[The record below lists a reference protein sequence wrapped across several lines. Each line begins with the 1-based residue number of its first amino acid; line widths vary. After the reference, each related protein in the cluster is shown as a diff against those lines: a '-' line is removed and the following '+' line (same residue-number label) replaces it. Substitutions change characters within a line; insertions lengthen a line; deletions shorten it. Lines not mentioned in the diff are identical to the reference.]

1 MSRADSQRDSQRD
14 SQTDLVRVSGADT
27 WSFLQSLLSQDV
39 LGMEQ
44 GERRTALMLTPQGKV
59 EVLVG
64 VLREGDDALL
74 ETDSGWGESLKT
86 VLSRYKIRTA
96 VEITLES
103 LGNQPDEM
111 SELQRIKRGSPRM
124 GFDLDSSVIPQEAGL
139 EIDSVSF
146 TKGCFVGQ
154 ELVCR
159 IDSRGHVNRH
169 LRLITNS
176 SGATLER
183 GESLLQDGK
192 VVGEVTSSAP
202 GFALGY
208 VRREVEIGS
217 NLDASGTLVKVL
229 ERPVVK

>member
-1 MSRADSQRDSQRD
+1 MNDKDV
-14 SQTDLVRVSGADT
+14 VRVTGADT

-44 GERRTALMLTPQGKV
+44 GERRSALMLTPQGKV
-59 EVLVG
+59 EVLLG
-64 VLREGDDALL
+64 VVREGDDALL
-74 ETDSGWGESLKT
+74 DTDSGWGEALKN

-96 VEITLES
+96 VEVSLES
-103 LGNQPDEM
+103 LGDEPSDQ
-111 SELQRIKRGSPRM
+111 SELERIQNGTPRM
-124 GFDLDSSVIPQEAGL
+124 GFDLDSSVIPQEAAL
-139 EIDSVSF
+139 EIESVSF

-176 SGATLER
+176 SEVTLVK
-183 GESLLQDGK
+183 GDSLLQGGK
-192 VVGEVTSSAP
+192 VVGEITSSAP

-217 NLDASGTLVKVL
+217 TLEVSGTVVRVL
-229 ERPVVK
+229 ERPVAT

>member
-1 MSRADSQRDSQRD
+1 MNDKDV
-14 SQTDLVRVSGADT
+14 VRVTGADT
-27 WSFLQSLLSQDV
+27 WSFLQSLLSQDL

-44 GERRTALMLTPQGKV
+44 GERRSALMLTPQGKV
-59 EVLVG
+59 EVLLG
-64 VLREGDDALL
+64 VVREGDDALL
-74 ETDSGWGESLKT
+74 ETDPGWGEALKN

-96 VEITLES
+96 VEVSLES
-103 LGNQPDEM
+103 LGDDPSDQ
-111 SELQRIKRGSPRM
+111 SELERIQNGTPRM
-124 GFDLDSSVIPQEAGL
+124 GFDLDSSVIPQEAAL
-139 EIDSVSF
+139 EIESVSF

-176 SGATLER
+176 SGVTLVK
-183 GESLLQDGK
+183 GDSLLQDAK
-192 VVGEVTSSAP
+192 VVGEITSSAP

-217 NLDASGTLVKVL
+217 TLEVSGTVVKVL
-229 ERPVVK
+229 ERPVAT

>member
-1 MSRADSQRDSQRD
+1 MNDKDV
-14 SQTDLVRVSGADT
+14 VRVTGADT

-44 GERRTALMLTPQGKV
+44 GERRSALMLTPQGKV
-59 EVLVG
+59 EVLLG
-64 VLREGDDALL
+64 VVREGDDALL
-74 ETDSGWGESLKT
+74 ETDPGWGEALKK

-96 VEITLES
+96 VEVSLES
-103 LGNQPDEM
+103 LGDEPSDQ
-111 SELQRIKRGSPRM
+111 SELERIQNGTPRM
-124 GFDLDSSVIPQEAGL
+124 GFDLDSSVIPQEAAL
-139 EIDSVSF
+139 EIESVSF

-176 SGATLER
+176 SGVTLVR
-183 GESLLQDGK
+183 GDSLLKDAK
-192 VVGEVTSSAP
+192 VVGEITSSAP

-217 NLDASGTLVKVL
+217 TLEVSGTVVEVL
-229 ERPVVK
+229 ERPVAT

>member
-1 MSRADSQRDSQRD
+1 MS
-14 SQTDLVRVSGADT
+14 
-27 WSFLQSLLSQDV
+27 
-39 LGMEQ
+39 
-44 GERRTALMLTPQGKV
+44 
-59 EVLVG
+59 
-64 VLREGDDALL
+64 
-74 ETDSGWGESLKT
+74 
-86 VLSRYKIRTA
+86 
-96 VEITLES
+96 LES
-103 LGNQPDEM
+103 LGEPPDDS
-111 SELQRIKRGSPRM
+111 SELERIREGTPRM
-124 GFDLDSSVIPQEAGL
+124 GFDLDSAVIPQEAAL
-139 EIDSVSF
+139 EIESVSF

-176 SGATLER
+176 SGVTLVK

-217 NLDASGTLVKVL
+217 TLEVSGTVVKVL
-229 ERPVVK
+229 ERPVAT

>member
-1 MSRADSQRDSQRD
+1 MESRYPMSNRDV
-14 SQTDLVRVSGADT
+14 VRVSGPDT

-39 LGMEQ
+39 LGMDQ
-44 GERRTALMLTPQGKV
+44 GERRSALMLTPQGKV
-59 EVLVG
+59 EVLLG
-64 VLREGDDALL
+64 VEREGDDALL
-74 ETDSGWGESLKT
+74 DTDSGWGEALKN

-96 VEITLES
+96 VEVSLES
-103 LGNQPDEM
+103 LGDEPSDQ
-111 SELQRIKRGSPRM
+111 SEFERIQNGTPRM
-124 GFDLDSSVIPQEAGL
+124 GFELDSSVIPQEAAL
-139 EIDSVSF
+139 EVESVSF

-176 SGATLER
+176 SGVTLVK
-183 GESLLQDGK
+183 GDSLLQDAK
-192 VVGEVTSSAP
+192 VVGEITSAAP

-217 NLDASGTLVKVL
+217 TLEVSGTVVEVL
-229 ERPVVK
+229 ERPVAT

>member
-1 MSRADSQRDSQRD
+1 MNDKDV
-14 SQTDLVRVSGADT
+14 VRVTGADT

-44 GERRTALMLTPQGKV
+44 GERRSALMLTPQGKV
-59 EVLVG
+59 EVLLG
-64 VLREGDDALL
+64 VVREGDDALL
-74 ETDSGWGESLKT
+74 DTDSGWGEALKN

-96 VEITLES
+96 VEVSLES
-103 LGNQPDEM
+103 LGDEP
-111 SELQRIKRGSPRM
+111 SDQTELLRIKNGTPRM
-124 GFDLDSSVIPQEAGL
+124 GFDLDSSVIPQEAAL
-139 EIDSVSF
+139 EIESVSF

-176 SGATLER
+176 SGVTLVK
-183 GESLLQDGK
+183 GDSLLQDAK
-192 VVGEVTSSAP
+192 VVGEITSSAP

-217 NLDASGTLVKVL
+217 TLEVSGTVVKVL
-229 ERPVVK
+229 ERPVAT

>member
-1 MSRADSQRDSQRD
+1 MSHKDV
-14 SQTDLVRVSGADT
+14 LRVSGPDT

-44 GERRTALMLTPQGKV
+44 GERRSALMLTPQGKV
-59 EVLVG
+59 EVLLG
-64 VLREGDDALL
+64 IEREGDDALL
-74 ETDSGWGESLKT
+74 DTDSGWGEALKN

-96 VEITLES
+96 VEVSLES
-103 LGNQPDEM
+103 LGDEP
-111 SELQRIKRGSPRM
+111 SDQTELLRIKNGTPRM
-124 GFDLDSSVIPQEAGL
+124 GFDLDSSVIPQEAAL
-139 EIDSVSF
+139 EIESVSF

-176 SGATLER
+176 SGVTLVK
-183 GESLLQDGK
+183 GDSLLQDAK
-192 VVGEVTSSAP
+192 VVGEITSSAP

-217 NLDASGTLVKVL
+217 TLEVSGTVVKVL
-229 ERPVVK
+229 ERPVAT

>member
-1 MSRADSQRDSQRD
+1 MNDKDV
-14 SQTDLVRVSGADT
+14 VRVTGADT

-44 GERRTALMLTPQGKV
+44 GERRSALMLTPQGKV
-59 EVLVG
+59 EVLLG
-64 VLREGDDALL
+64 VVREGDDALL
-74 ETDSGWGESLKT
+74 DTDAGWGEALKN

-96 VEITLES
+96 VEVSLES
-103 LGNQPDEM
+103 LGEPPDDS
-111 SELQRIKRGSPRM
+111 SELERIREGTPRM
-124 GFDLDSSVIPQEAGL
+124 GFDLDSAVIPQEAAL
-139 EIDSVSF
+139 EIESVSF

-176 SGATLER
+176 SGITLVK

-217 NLDASGTLVKVL
+217 TLEVSGTVVKVL
-229 ERPVVK
+229 ERPVAT

>member
-1 MSRADSQRDSQRD
+1 MNHKDV
-14 SQTDLVRVSGADT
+14 VRVTGADT

-44 GERRTALMLTPQGKV
+44 GERRSALMLTPQGKV
-59 EVLVG
+59 EVLLG
-64 VLREGDDALL
+64 VVREGDDALL
-74 ETDSGWGESLKT
+74 DTDAGWGEALKN

-96 VEITLES
+96 VEVSLES
-103 LGNQPDEM
+103 LGEPPDDS
-111 SELQRIKRGSPRM
+111 SELERIREGTPRM
-124 GFDLDSSVIPQEAGL
+124 GFDLDSAVIPQEAAL
-139 EIDSVSF
+139 EIESVSF

-176 SGATLER
+176 SGITLVK

-208 VRREVEIGS
+208 VRKEVEIGS
-217 NLDASGTLVKVL
+217 TLEVSGTVVKVL
-229 ERPVVK
+229 ERPVAT

>member
-1 MSRADSQRDSQRD
+1 MNDKDV
-14 SQTDLVRVSGADT
+14 VRVTGADT

-44 GERRTALMLTPQGKV
+44 GERRSALMLTPQGKV
-59 EVLVG
+59 EVLLGIV
-64 VLREGDDALL
+64 REGDDALL
-74 ETDSGWGESLKT
+74 ETDSGWGEALKN

-96 VEITLES
+96 VEVSLES
-103 LGNQPDEM
+103 LGDDPSDQ
-111 SELQRIKRGSPRM
+111 SELERIQNGIPRM
-124 GFDLDSSVIPQEAGL
+124 GFDLDSSVIPQEAAL
-139 EIDSVSF
+139 EIESVSF

-176 SGATLER
+176 SGVTLVK
-183 GESLLQDGK
+183 GDSLLQGGK

-217 NLDASGTLVKVL
+217 TLEVSGTVVRVL
-229 ERPVVK
+229 ERPVAV

>member
-1 MSRADSQRDSQRD
+1 MNDKDV
-14 SQTDLVRVSGADT
+14 VRVTGVDT

-44 GERRTALMLTPQGKV
+44 GERRSALMLTPQGKV
-59 EVLVG
+59 EVLLG
-64 VLREGDDALL
+64 VVREGDDALL
-74 ETDSGWGESLKT
+74 DTDSGWGEALKN

-96 VEITLES
+96 VEVSLES
-103 LGNQPDEM
+103 LGDEP
-111 SELQRIKRGSPRM
+111 SDQTELLRIKNGTPRM
-124 GFDLDSSVIPQEAGL
+124 GFDLDSSVIPQEAAL
-139 EIDSVSF
+139 EIESVSF

-176 SGATLER
+176 SGVTLVK
-183 GESLLQDGK
+183 GGSLLQDAK
-192 VVGEVTSSAP
+192 VVGEITSSAP

-217 NLDASGTLVKVL
+217 TLEVSGTVVKVL
-229 ERPVVK
+229 ERPVAT

>member
-1 MSRADSQRDSQRD
+1 MNDKDV
-14 SQTDLVRVSGADT
+14 VRVTGADT

-44 GERRTALMLTPQGKV
+44 GERRSALMLTPQGKV
-59 EVLVG
+59 EVLLG
-64 VLREGDDALL
+64 VVREGDDALL
-74 ETDSGWGESLKT
+74 DTDSGWGEALKN

-96 VEITLES
+96 VEVSLES
-103 LGNQPDEM
+103 LGDDPSDQ
-111 SELQRIKRGSPRM
+111 SELERIQNGTPRM
-124 GFDLDSSVIPQEAGL
+124 GFDLDSSVIPQEAAL
-139 EIDSVSF
+139 EIESVSF

-176 SGATLER
+176 SGVTLVK
-183 GESLLQDGK
+183 GDSLLQGGK
-192 VVGEVTSSAP
+192 VVGEITSSAP

-217 NLDASGTLVKVL
+217 TLEVSGTVVKVL
-229 ERPVVK
+229 ERPVAV

>member
-1 MSRADSQRDSQRD
+1 MNHRDV
-14 SQTDLVRVSGADT
+14 VRVTGPDT

-44 GERRTALMLTPQGKV
+44 GERRSALMLTPQGKV
-59 EVLVG
+59 EALLSVV
-64 VLREGDDALL
+64 REGDDALL
-74 ETDSGWGESLKT
+74 DTDAGWGEALKN

-96 VEITLES
+96 VELTLES
-103 LGNQPDEM
+103 LGEPPDDS
-111 SELQRIKRGSPRM
+111 SELERIREGTPRM
-124 GFDLDSSVIPQEAGL
+124 GFDLDTSVIPQEAAL
-139 EIDSVSF
+139 EIESVSF

-176 SGATLER
+176 SDVTLVK

-217 NLDASGTLVKVL
+217 TLEVSGTVVKVL
-229 ERPVVK
+229 ERPVAT

>member
-1 MSRADSQRDSQRD
+1 MNDKDV
-14 SQTDLVRVSGADT
+14 VRVTGADT
-27 WSFLQSLLSQDV
+27 WRFLQSLLSQDV

-44 GERRTALMLTPQGKV
+44 GERRSALMLTPQGKV
-59 EVLVG
+59 EVLLG
-64 VLREGDDALL
+64 VVREGDDALL
-74 ETDSGWGESLKT
+74 DTDSGWGEALKN

-96 VEITLES
+96 VEVSLES
-103 LGNQPDEM
+103 LGDEPSDQ
-111 SELQRIKRGSPRM
+111 SELERIQNGTPRM
-124 GFDLDSSVIPQEAGL
+124 GFDLDSSVIPQEAAL
-139 EIDSVSF
+139 EIESVSF

-176 SGATLER
+176 SGVTLVK
-183 GESLLQDGK
+183 GDSLLQDAK
-192 VVGEVTSSAP
+192 VVGEITSAAP

-217 NLDASGTLVKVL
+217 TLEVSGTVVEVL
-229 ERPVVK
+229 ERPVAT

>member
-1 MSRADSQRDSQRD
+1 MENRDV
-14 SQTDLVRVSGADT
+14 VRVSGPDT

-44 GERRTALMLTPQGKV
+44 GEVRSALMLTPQGKV
-59 EVLVG
+59 EVLLRV
-64 VLREGDDALL
+64 VREGDDALL
-74 ETDSGWGESLKT
+74 DTDSGWGEALMK

-96 VEITLES
+96 VELSLES
-103 LGNQPDEM
+103 LGDMPSEQ
-111 SELQRIKRGSPRM
+111 SELQRIQNGTPRM
-124 GFDLDSSVIPQEAGL
+124 GFDLDSGVIPQEAAL
-139 EIDSVSF
+139 EVESVSF

-176 SGATLER
+176 SGVTLGQ

-192 VVGEVTSSAP
+192 VVGEITSSAP

-217 NLDASGTLVKVL
+217 TLEVSGTVAGTVSRTLVNVL
-229 ERPVVK
+229 ERPVAT

>member
-1 MSRADSQRDSQRD
+1 MTNRDV
-14 SQTDLVRVSGADT
+14 VRVSGPDT

-44 GERRTALMLTPQGKV
+44 GERRSALMLTPQGKV
-59 EVLVG
+59 EVLLG
-64 VLREGDDALL
+64 IEREGDDALL
-74 ETDSGWGESLKT
+74 DTDSGWGEALKN

-96 VEITLES
+96 VEVSLES
-103 LGNQPDEM
+103 LGDDPSDQ
-111 SELQRIKRGSPRM
+111 SELERIQNGTPRM
-124 GFDLDSSVIPQEAGL
+124 GFELDSSVIPQEAAL
-139 EIDSVSF
+139 EIESVSF

-176 SGATLER
+176 SGVTLVK
-183 GESLLQDGK
+183 GDSLLQDAK
-192 VVGEVTSSAP
+192 VVGEITSSAP

-217 NLDASGTLVKVL
+217 TLEVSGTVVEVL
-229 ERPVVK
+229 ERPVAT

>member
-1 MSRADSQRDSQRD
+1 MNDKDV
-14 SQTDLVRVSGADT
+14 VRVTGADT

-44 GERRTALMLTPQGKV
+44 GERRSALMLTPQGKV
-59 EVLVG
+59 EVLLG
-64 VLREGDDALL
+64 VVREGDDALL
-74 ETDSGWGESLKT
+74 DTDSGWGEALKN

-96 VEITLES
+96 VEVSLES
-103 LGNQPDEM
+103 LGDEP
-111 SELQRIKRGSPRM
+111 SDQTELLRIKNGTPRM
-124 GFDLDSSVIPQEAGL
+124 GFDLDSSVIPQEAAL
-139 EIDSVSF
+139 EIESVSF

-176 SGATLER
+176 SGVTLVK
-183 GESLLQDGK
+183 GGSLLQDAK
-192 VVGEVTSSAP
+192 VVGEITSSAP

-217 NLDASGTLVKVL
+217 TLEVSGTVVKVL
-229 ERPVVK
+229 ERPVAT